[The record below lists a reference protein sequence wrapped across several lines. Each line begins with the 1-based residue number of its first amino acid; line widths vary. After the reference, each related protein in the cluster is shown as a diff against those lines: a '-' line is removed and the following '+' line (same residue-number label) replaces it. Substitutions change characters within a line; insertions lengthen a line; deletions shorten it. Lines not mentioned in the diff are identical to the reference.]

1 MAKKGLFGK
10 RKSTAAAAAQRMVL
24 GGLPQE
30 EEELMQSP
38 ARMVLQ
44 SFVHDKVAMTGLIL
58 FLIIFL
64 CCIILPFFY
73 PIQLSYQDVTQSNVA
88 PGFGMLSVPSQL
100 QGNAQMVSSGST
112 FSVGIDKD
120 GNVYEWGTFP
130 TEKLKNIPSS
140 SEMGKLTQISAGL
153 DHVLAVNEE
162 GQLFTWGNDR
172 MGLNILPVELQAS
185 PQPIKQISAGY
196 QISLALT
203 ESGRLYNWG
212 SAYLLN
218 VSVPSE
224 VQGNIA
230 KFDDNTNIVMALT
243 NDGEVVPLSTTTSVF
258 TNIPEE
264 IQGNVVD
271 IALTDESAAALTNDG
286 QVHVWGNNVKGTLNL
301 PEEIQG
307 HVTAISAGRYHY
319 TVILDDGS
327 VVTWGDNNFGQTKVP
342 NFNGTVDDVEVL
354 THEAGHA
361 FAAYRARNLRYLE
374 NMTPTMESAEVH
386 SMSMELFSRPWD
398 EGFFGEGAALTAE
411 NFHLQEACLFAAAFL
426 ILRWKKTDPILV
438 MVLCGA
444 AEILLCT

>member
-130 TEKLKNIPSS
+130 TEKLKSIPSS

-153 DHVLAVNEE
+153 DHVLAAAH
-162 GQLFTWGNDR
+162 QADFR
-172 MGLNILPVELQAS
+172 RLPDF
-185 PQPIKQISAGY
+185 PGP
-196 QISLALT
+196 
-203 ESGRLYNWG
+203 
-212 SAYLLN
+212 
-218 VSVPSE
+218 
-224 VQGNIA
+224 
-230 KFDDNTNIVMALT
+230 
-243 NDGEVVPLSTTTSVF
+243 DGERPPL
-258 TNIPEE
+258 
-264 IQGNVVD
+264 Q
-271 IALTDESAAALTNDG
+271 LG
-286 QVHVWGNNVKGTLNL
+286 QRL
-301 PEEIQG
+301 PAQRQRPQRG
-307 HVTAISAGRYHY
+307 AGQHRQ
-319 TVILDDGS
+319 V
-327 VVTWGDNNFGQTKVP
+327 
-342 NFNGTVDDVEVL
+342 
-354 THEAGHA
+354 
-361 FAAYRARNLRYLE
+361 
-374 NMTPTMESAEVH
+374 
-386 SMSMELFSRPWD
+386 
-398 EGFFGEGAALTAE
+398 
-411 NFHLQEACLFAAAFL
+411 
-426 ILRWKKTDPILV
+426 
-438 MVLCGA
+438 
-444 AEILLCT
+444 